1 MALAKAEEEKVVIAT
16 VIIMARILSLHN
28 RTAINPEVVI
38 ILFPRFQED
47 KIQRIILQVTRI
59 MQAVA
64 NKDNSGRQLT
74 RDETR
79 KKHYKMKYPNL
90 RIEVEIL
97 AAVIG
102 TTTIQT
108 TLTTWEPIMLMEIT
122 VILIFL
128 IMAVIAIA
136 TATTLVG

>member
-1 MALAKAEEEKVVIAT
+1 
-16 VIIMARILSLHN
+16 
-28 RTAINPEVVI
+28 
-38 ILFPRFQED
+38 
-47 KIQRIILQVTRI
+47 